1 MTVNHTPARWRQ
13 IVAATLFISAAGLG
27 CAATADA
34 QPNNGGGPSGE
45 WDIGVYDSCLQ
56 HHPPYHSD
64 DDKLDWYIQCCYQ
77 SGGMWSCGG
86 KCTAPPAEA
95 SSPTGPGPT
104 RVSVPPNMS
113 APSTPPNASSSP
125 AQVSGAGTAAHG

>member
-1 MTVNHTPARWRQ
+1 MTIDHISARWRQ

-27 CAATADA
+27 CAAAAAA
-34 QPNNGGGPSGE
+34 QPNNGGGTSGE

-77 SGGMWSCGG
+77 SGGVWSSGG

-113 APSTPPNASSSP
+113 APSTPPNASTSP
-125 AQVSGAGTAAHG
+125 AQVSGAGMAVQG